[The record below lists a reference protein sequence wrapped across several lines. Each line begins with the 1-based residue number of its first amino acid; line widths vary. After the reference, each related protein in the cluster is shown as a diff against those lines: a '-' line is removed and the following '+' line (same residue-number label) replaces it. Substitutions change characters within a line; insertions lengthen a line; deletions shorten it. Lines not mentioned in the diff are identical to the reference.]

1 MSLLSFVEDYSV
13 LISLFIGLL
22 SVYFLFSVGKEAE
35 PAVATTQK
43 PAAEPSK
50 EAAAPAAAPASA
62 KEAAAPAVAPAST
75 AAAAEGGG
83 ASSSS
88 SGASS
93 SSKAA
98 SGELPNLL
106 VTRPNKAGEAPTLLF
121 LSHRPGQVDFKINPV
136 KQAEEGWEYF
146 DTLAD
151 PETTG
156 NFKLAVDG
164 STLDLYATA
173 PRKWVMK
180 FVSEGG
186 KWQCKS
192 AEFPGTF
199 AEPSDM
205 KPAPSKL
212 GAGGLPKGSIN
223 LGEQEEDVSLG
234 AMQRA
239 APPPLQPRANLT
251 RALSPTPPPHSS
263 GIQSS
268 WLLMRLSP
276 TLKRIQVLLF
286 SNFVLGRR
294 CQPQGGECAQA
305 HSFFTVY
312 KVLLQQSLCKPA
324 V

>member
-1 MSLLSFVEDYSV
+1 M
-13 LISLFIGLL
+13 
-22 SVYFLFSVGKEAE
+22 A
-35 PAVATTQK
+35 
-43 PAAEPSK
+43 
-50 EAAAPAAAPASA
+50 
-62 KEAAAPAVAPAST
+62 
-75 AAAAEGGG
+75 
-83 ASSSS
+83 
-88 SGASS
+88 
-93 SSKAA
+93 
-98 SGELPNLL
+98 ELPNLL
-106 VTRPNKAGEAPTLLF
+106 VTRPNKPGEAPTLLF

-180 FVSEGG
+180 FASEGG

-239 APPPLQPRANLT
+239 PPPPATAQSTLDT
-251 RALSPTPPPHSS
+251 RFVSYPPPP
-263 GIQSS
+263 ILQAFN
-268 WLLMRLSP
+268 P
-276 TLKRIQVLLF
+276 
-286 SNFVLGRR
+286 LG
-294 CQPQGGECAQA
+294 
-305 HSFFTVY
+305 F
-312 KVLLQQSLCKPA
+312 
-324 V
+324 

>member
-1 MSLLSFVEDYSV
+1 M
-13 LISLFIGLL
+13 
-22 SVYFLFSVGKEAE
+22 A
-35 PAVATTQK
+35 
-43 PAAEPSK
+43 
-50 EAAAPAAAPASA
+50 
-62 KEAAAPAVAPAST
+62 
-75 AAAAEGGG
+75 
-83 ASSSS
+83 
-88 SGASS
+88 
-93 SSKAA
+93 
-98 SGELPNLL
+98 ELPNLL

-136 KQAEEGWEYF
+136 KQTEEGWEYF

-180 FVSEGG
+180 FASEGG

-223 LGEQEEDVSLG
+223 LGEQEEDVRFVCFVCVSARG
-234 AMQRA
+234 
-239 APPPLQPRANLT
+239 T
-251 RALSPTPPPHSS
+251 RARQRERLPKYALSHPP
-263 GIQSS
+263 
-268 WLLMRLSP
+268 
-276 TLKRIQVLLF
+276 
-286 SNFVLGRR
+286 
-294 CQPQGGECAQA
+294 
-305 HSFFTVY
+305 SFFFHLHY
-312 KVLLQQSLCKPA
+312 FQAFNPLGF
-324 V
+324 